1 MIICVLSINYPTT
14 MNHLKILA
22 FALLV
27 GVLVAATPKK
37 ADDKQAVTR
46 AVEKLRKALI
56 DPDRAT
62 LESLVAA
69 DLSYGHSAGLIE
81 DKPAFIEALVSG
93 ASDFKTI
100 DLTDQTITIV
110 DNTAMV
116 RHKLS
121 ADINNKGVAG
131 QVKLAVLLV
140 WVKQK
145 GDWKLLARQ
154 AVKL

>member
-1 MIICVLSINYPTT
+1 MNYIKT
-14 MNHLKILA
+14 
-22 FALLV
+22 FALTLFAF
-27 GVLVAATPKK
+27 GVLLAATTKK
-37 ADDKQAVTR
+37 VDDKQAVTQ
-46 AVEKLRKALI
+46 AVEKLRKAMI
-56 DPDRAT
+56 DPDKAT
-62 LESLVAA
+62 LEAIAS
-69 DLSYGHSAGLIE
+69 DELSYGHSGGNLENKA
-81 DKPAFIEALVSG
+81 AFVEALVSG

-100 DLTDQTITIV
+100 DLTEQTVTIV

-121 ADINNKGVAG
+121 AETNNKGVAG

-154 AVKL
+154 AVKI

>member
-1 MIICVLSINYPTT
+1 MNY
-14 MNHLKILA
+14 LKT
-22 FALLV
+22 FALTLFV
-27 GVLVAATPKK
+27 SVLLAATPKK
-37 ADDKQAVTR
+37 VDDKQAVTQ

-56 DPDRAT
+56 DPDKAT

-93 ASDFKTI
+93 ASDFKSI
-100 DLTDQTITIV
+100 DLTEQSVTVV

-121 ADINNKGVAG
+121 GETVNKGVAG